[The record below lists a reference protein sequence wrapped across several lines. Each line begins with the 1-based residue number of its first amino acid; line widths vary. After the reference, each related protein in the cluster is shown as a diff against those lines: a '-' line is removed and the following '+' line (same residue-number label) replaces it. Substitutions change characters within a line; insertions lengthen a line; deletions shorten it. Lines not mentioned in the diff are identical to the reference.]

1 MRSSGCGNSWTAL
14 PPASSTAARWSS
26 FAAEHY
32 ASRLVVPQSQR
43 TPATRWSSHKDQA
56 GKALAKLAGPHL
68 PASLKELEKAIK
80 RAHRDYDAAA
90 QQHREQVQRERTA
103 ATTAEQGDDGEG
115 DSQSA
120 EPSDDD
126 LAGELDVD
134 DEPAEAT
141 DQ

>member
-1 MRSSGCGNSWTAL
+1 MTKWLWKFVDGAGGAGELYGRVLVVIC
-14 PPASSTAARWSS
+14 
-26 FAAEHY
+26 AEQY

-90 QQHREQVQRERTA
+90 QQHREQVQRKRTA
-103 ATTAEQGDDGEG
+103 ATAVEPGDDGDD
-115 DSQSA
+115 DSESA
-120 EPSDDD
+120 EPSDDE

-134 DEPAEAT
+134 DKSAEAA